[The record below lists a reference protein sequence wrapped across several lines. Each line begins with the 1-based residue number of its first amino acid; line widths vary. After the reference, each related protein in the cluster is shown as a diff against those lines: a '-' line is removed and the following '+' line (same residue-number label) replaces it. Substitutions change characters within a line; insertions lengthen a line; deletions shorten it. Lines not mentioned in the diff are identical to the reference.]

1 MGIKDLDNKS
11 MIIKDIITIS
21 LSVIALVI
29 SLFTYNLAIKE
40 YSIKI
45 TPSIERSMRILINET
60 EDGGFK
66 VTPLINY
73 QIFKKNKLS
82 KLSFIKM
89 DNSVKTF
96 YEFDKSNIKQIG
108 EYINTIFEESNYKNK
123 SKYNYNYLFV
133 IQEGEDGN
141 RIIEVIDSRIKYD
154 DKKTNVTVNSVG
166 LEKIYEY
173 KNYEEKDRDLREIN
187 DEIVNK
193 YEDILKHFKLGLSS
207 CG

>member
-1 MGIKDLDNKS
+1 
-11 MIIKDIITIS
+11 
-21 LSVIALVI
+21 
-29 SLFTYNLAIKE
+29 
-40 YSIKI
+40 
-45 TPSIERSMRILINET
+45 
-60 EDGGFK
+60 
-66 VTPLINY
+66 
-73 QIFKKNKLS
+73 
-82 KLSFIKM
+82 M

-173 KNYEEKDRDLREIN
+173 KNCEEKDRDLREIN
-187 DEIVNK
+187 DEIVSK
-193 YEDILKHFKLGLSS
+193 YEDILKHFKLGLSN
-207 CG
+207 GG